1 MTNTLTKYER
11 TDPLIPDS
19 NNAEGIQ
26 PDRLF
31 YATGVLLDAQDFQAE
46 QLYHR
51 SRLAQV
57 LRYLG
62 GSGTVAG
69 LEVLWKRK
77 IEQNQTDPDESNGK
91 PYPNGREEE
100 IRVQPGLAI
109 DRLGRLIEVTRPY
122 CIRLNRWFQ
131 ENKAALIV
139 QKDPYSGIVAD
150 VFIRFVVKERGR
162 TPAFASGPFDALDAV
177 TPSRLRDGYE
187 LHLVPRNETATD
199 LPTKLPKKPWSSLAA
214 LSVTDRPATLH
225 RLIFDAWQD
234 STAELPLLPEH
245 TSGQNPT
252 DLFLARIILP
262 ATLKDSVPNR
272 TDGEIVKVE
281 NQHRLFIYPPAIA
294 QLIA

>member
-1 MTNTLTKYER
+1 MTDTLTKYER

-57 LRYLG
+57 LRYLC
-62 GSGTVAG
+62 GSGTLAG

-77 IEQNQTDPDESNGK
+77 IEPNQTDPDETNGEQ
-91 PYPNGREEE
+91 YPNGREEE

-122 CIRLNRWFQ
+122 CIRLDRWFQ
-131 ENKAALIV
+131 ENKAAFTD
-139 QKDPYSGIVAD
+139 QPGPFVAD

-187 LHLVPRNETATD
+187 LHLVPRDQTA
-199 LPTKLPKKPWSSLAA
+199 KLPLSPWSSLADLPA
-214 LSVTDRPATLH
+214 TDRPAELH

-234 STAELPLLPEH
+234 STTELKPLPEH
-245 TSGQNPT
+245 TSDQNRT

-262 ATLKDSVPNR
+262 ATSTDSVPNR
-272 TDGEIVKVE
+272 TDGGIVVVE
-281 NQHRLFIYPPAIA
+281 NQHRSFIYPPAIA